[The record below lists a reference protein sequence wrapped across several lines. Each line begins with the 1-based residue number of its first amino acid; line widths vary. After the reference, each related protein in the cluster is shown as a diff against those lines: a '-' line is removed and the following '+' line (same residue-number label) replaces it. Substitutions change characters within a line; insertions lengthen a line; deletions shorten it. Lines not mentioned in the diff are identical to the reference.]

1 MDQFTKSVAE
11 AKKELKKVA
20 TNLFREVTQELFDEY
35 PNLKSFGWSQYTPYF
50 NDGETCT
57 FSVNGSYPT
66 INGYNT
72 NTGEYEDGEEGDEPA
87 FEELE
92 PEVEERAA
100 AVSTLL
106 NAIPDEVMLEMF
118 GDHQKI
124 TVTRKGITQEDYSHD

>member
-1 MDQFTKSVAE
+1 MNQFTKSVAE
-11 AKKELKKVA
+11 AKEELKKVA

-72 NTGEYEDGEEGDEPA
+72 NTGEYEDGEAADTPA
-87 FEELE
+87 DNEELE
-92 PEVEERAA
+92 
-100 AVSTLL
+100 AVVSALL

-118 GDHQKI
+118 GDHQEI